1 MIKEKHT
8 KLRITEAFFSL
19 QEIQVY
25 LSINKL
31 SNGKRNMTVNVQHK
45 IIVDDTRLSLR
56 QKYRIG
62 SHLYWHQF
70 KFIVNHC
77 MAPHGQLHHR
87 CVVYISM
94 GGNFD
99 HFFLFSSVVATPLNL
114 NQQQLNRII
123 SSQPKANESWDLFVV
138 K

>member
-8 KLRITEAFFSL
+8 KLRTTEAFFSL
-19 QEIQVY
+19 QETQVY

-62 SHLYWHQF
+62 SHLYRHQF

-87 CVVYISM
+87 CVVYISL
-94 GGNFD
+94 GGTFD
-99 HFFLFSSVVATPLNL
+99 HFFFVFFHGSDSTQFEPA
-114 NQQQLNRII
+114 
-123 SSQPKANESWDLFVV
+123 AAESHHI
-138 K
+138 KSTES